1 MPVRGARTL
10 TWRPRGVQDT
20 TDSTDYAP
28 GAMSAL
34 ANLIP
39 SPTTR
44 GVFVPRPASIQLAN
58 TASFGSAGVTVFLI
72 LGAIVYGMVSNAN
85 GFDAPFIYNLQTQVG
100 TVPAGVTAA
109 NLPYTQPTNGDW
121 SPPTIATLGVY
132 VIVTHPGFQGPANG
146 YIGWFDLTKPS
157 APIWKSGNFQTEA
170 GVPSPYL
177 LPSPPTAVAVFGGRA
192 YYAVGNAVQASDEFL
207 PLQQSNAGQVL
218 TFGDSTVITALAGL
232 PLNNTS
238 LYGGIVQSLMVF
250 KGIENIYQVTG
261 DYTGIPS
268 PWSIN
273 TLNISTGTLA
283 PNTVTPT
290 PRGLAFVAPDGVRII
305 SFTAVVSDPIGDWGD
320 GIKLPFQNAV
330 YPSRMCAAFNM
341 QTLRIALQV
350 AGAELQSNQE
360 YWYNFGL
367 NAWTGP
373 HSIPTVFMKPYLNTF
388 ICSMALP

>member
-20 TDSTDYAP
+20 EDATDYAA

-44 GVFVPRPASIQLAN
+44 GRFVPRPASIQLAN
-58 TASFGSAGVTVFLI
+58 TAALGSAGVTVFLI
-72 LGAIVYGMVSNAN
+72 LGATVYGMVSNGS
-85 GFDAPFIYNLQTQVG
+85 GFDAPFIYNLQTQVA
-100 TVPAGVTAA
+100 TVPSGVTGA

-121 SPPTIATLGVY
+121 SPPTITTLGAY

-146 YIGWFDLTKPS
+146 YIGWFDLTAPS
-157 APIWKSGNFQTEA
+157 TPVWKSGNFQTEA
-170 GVPSPYL
+170 GAGSPNL
-177 LPSPPTAVAVFGGRA
+177 LPSPPAAVAVFGGRA

-207 PLQQSNAGQVL
+207 PLQQTNAGQVL
-218 TFGDSTVITALAGL
+218 TFGDSTPITALAGL

-268 PWSIN
+268 AWSIN

-290 PRGLAFVAPDGVRII
+290 PRGLAFVAPDGVRLI

-320 GIKLPFQNAV
+320 GVKLPFQNAV

-373 HSIPTVFMKPYLNTF
+373 HSIPTVFIRPYLNTF